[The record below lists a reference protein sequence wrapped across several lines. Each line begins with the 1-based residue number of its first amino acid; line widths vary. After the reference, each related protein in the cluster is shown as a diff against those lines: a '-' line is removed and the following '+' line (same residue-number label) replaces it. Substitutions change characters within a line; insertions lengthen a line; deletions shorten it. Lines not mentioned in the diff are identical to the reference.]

1 MNIEDLDM
9 LDLISCYEEITFL
22 DDLEL
27 EYQID
32 AYSTKRGDKFNE

>member
-1 MNIEDLDM
+1 MM
-9 LDLISCYEEITFL
+9 DLISVYEEITDQ

-32 AYSTKRGDKFNE
+32 AYSNEER